1 MKKKKGRF
9 SRFIRPILSLYDL
22 VIVNLVILY
31 HFNFENKGEIM
42 KKLLIIVL
50 GISVFGLKAD
60 MQYMDVIK
68 YELTGNCSISEIA
81 SIKDDFN
88 KILKDQGQDYQAEI
102 WQPIESDDTTV
113 VYWVGKAPNFPDFA
127 QEFTDYFEQATKGDT
142 PEAGIEES
150 MLNCRTELSRSGF
163 LVH

>member
-1 MKKKKGRF
+1 
-9 SRFIRPILSLYDL
+9 
-22 VIVNLVILY
+22 
-31 HFNFENKGEIM
+31 M

-50 GISVFGLKAD
+50 GISAFGLKAD

-68 YELTGNCSISEIA
+68 MELTGNCSLTEIA

-127 QEFTDYFEQATKGDT
+127 QEFTDYFEQATKGNT
-142 PEAGIEES
+142 PEARIEES

-163 LVH
+163 LVQ

>member
-1 MKKKKGRF
+1 MVLLPDGEPKSSWRRV
-9 SRFIRPILSLYDL
+9 SYI
-22 VIVNLVILY
+22 NLMNERLRLF
-31 HFNFENKGEIM
+31 FNFKIEGEIV

-60 MQYMDVIK
+60 MEYMDVIK
-68 YELTGNCSISEIA
+68 MELTGNCSVAEIA
-81 SIKDDFN
+81 FIKDDFN

-113 VYWVGKAPNFPDFA
+113 AYWVGRAPTFPDFA
-127 QEFTDYFEQATKGDT
+127 QEFTDYFEQATKGGT

-163 LVH
+163 LVQ

>member
-1 MKKKKGRF
+1 VNQKVLGAEF
-9 SRFIRPILSLYDL
+9 SYI
-22 VIVNLVILY
+22 NLMNERLRLF
-31 HFNFENKGEIM
+31 FNFKIEGEIV

-50 GISVFGLKAD
+50 GISAFGLKAD
-60 MQYMDVIK
+60 MEYMDVIK
-68 YELTGNCSISEIA
+68 MELTGNCSVAEIA
-81 SIKDDFN
+81 FIKDDFN

-113 VYWVGKAPNFPDFA
+113 AYWVGRAPTFPDFA
-127 QEFTDYFEQATKGDT
+127 QEFTDYFEQATKGGT

-163 LVH
+163 LVQ

>member
-1 MKKKKGRF
+1 MKG
-9 SRFIRPILSLYDL
+9 Y
-22 VIVNLVILY
+22 Y
-31 HFNFENKGEIM
+31 FNFENNGEMM

-50 GISVFGLKAD
+50 GITAFGLRAD

-68 YELTGNCSISEIA
+68 FELTGNCSIAEIA

-88 KILKDQGQDYQAEI
+88 KILKGQGQDYQAEI

-127 QEFTDYFEQATKGDT
+127 QEFTDYFEQASKGDT

-163 LVH
+163 LVQ

>member
-1 MKKKKGRF
+1 MF
-9 SRFIRPILSLYDL
+9 SYI
-22 VIVNLVILY
+22 NLVNERLRL
-31 HFNFENKGEIM
+31 FCNFKIEGEIV

-50 GISVFGLKAD
+50 GISAFGLKAD
-60 MQYMDVIK
+60 MEYMDVIK
-68 YELTGNCSISEIA
+68 MELTGNCSVAEIA

-102 WQPIESDDTTV
+102 WQPIASDDTTV
-113 VYWVGKAPNFPDFA
+113 AYWVGRAPTFPDFA
-127 QEFTDYFEQATKGDT
+127 QEFTDYFEQATKGGT

-163 LVH
+163 LVQ

>member
-1 MKKKKGRF
+1 MNERLRLF
-9 SRFIRPILSLYDL
+9 
-22 VIVNLVILY
+22 
-31 HFNFENKGEIM
+31 FNFKIEGEIV

-60 MQYMDVIK
+60 MEYMDVIK
-68 YELTGNCSISEIA
+68 MELTGNCSVAEIA

-113 VYWVGKAPNFPDFA
+113 VYLVGKAPNFPDFA
-127 QEFTDYFEQATKGDT
+127 QEFTDYFEQASKGDT

-163 LVH
+163 LVQ